1 MKPGYELLLTRRAA
15 HNGAGDNKP
24 LYLDH
29 AFRGVSRR
37 STQWIRKAGST
48 LSRLCA
54 VSVRDLPIKNRT
66 TGWPRPKNGRGSDT
80 LANSGRVAQ
89 TSHHDLRKKENE
101 PPSALPGRLR
111 RNLLWRAKLADEPRR
126 SPWQLQRINLI
137 AFPAAKRPPPF
148 AVCRHHQHHRGATVL
163 TPLRLIGPAHAA
175 V

>member
-1 MKPGYELLLTRRAA
+1 MKTVEQRLLTGRAV
-15 HNGAGDNKP
+15 HKGARDNKP

-66 TGWPRPKNGRGSDT
+66 TGWSRPKNGRGSDI

-101 PPSALPGRLR
+101 PSSALPGRLR
-111 RNLLWRAKLADEPRR
+111 RNLL
-126 SPWQLQRINLI
+126 
-137 AFPAAKRPPPF
+137 
-148 AVCRHHQHHRGATVL
+148 
-163 TPLRLIGPAHAA
+163 
-175 V
+175 